1 MSALSEILDRLSG
14 VAVVRERL
22 GETSQ
27 RVERLT
33 DLMLDHERRLARLE
47 AHVLEPRSAFGGKLP
62 RKG

>member
-1 MSALSEILDRLSG
+1 VSVLSEILDRLSG

-47 AHVLEPRSAFGGKLP
+47 AHVLEPRPAPSGKLP